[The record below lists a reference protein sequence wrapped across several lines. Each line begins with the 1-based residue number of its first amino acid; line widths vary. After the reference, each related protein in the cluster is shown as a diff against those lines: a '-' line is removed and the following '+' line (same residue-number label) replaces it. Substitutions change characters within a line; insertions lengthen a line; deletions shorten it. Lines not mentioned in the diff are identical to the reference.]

1 MQNRSSEGETRRE
14 KQVAAS
20 RESATRRRDGRTETE
35 AAELVAA
42 AAAAAAAAGGDGE
55 LFAERIERRGGARI
69 TRALWPEASGSGGRE
84 DK

>member
-1 MQNRSSEGETRRE
+1 MGNRSSEGETRRE

-42 AAAAAAAAGGDGE
+42 AAAAGGDGE

-69 TRALWPEASGSGGRE
+69 TRTLRPEASGSGGRE